1 MAIGVQTWLSPFA
14 AVWRSAYPSASIPY
28 KQLAQALKPLNG
40 VYPVEKIADEL
51 KAYLEKTPP
60 QFLNLRKFVATFGAW
75 SGSRPGVTVPF
86 RRPGCTLHPERP
98 WVAIHDS
105 KKLCRECFEE
115 MDR

>member
-1 MAIGVQTWLSPFA
+1 MAVHVQTWLSPFA

-75 SGSRPGVTVPF
+75 SGSRPGVTD
-86 RRPGCTLHPERP
+86 RKSSGCMVHPERP
-98 WVAIHDS
+98 WVAIHDRQ
-105 KKLCRECFEE
+105 KLCRECFEE
-115 MDR
+115 ISQ